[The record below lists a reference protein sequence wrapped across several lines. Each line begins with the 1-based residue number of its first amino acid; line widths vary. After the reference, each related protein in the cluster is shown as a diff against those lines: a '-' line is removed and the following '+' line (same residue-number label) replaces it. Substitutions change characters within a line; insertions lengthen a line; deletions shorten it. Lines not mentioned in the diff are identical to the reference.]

1 VLSQPSL
8 TATSAHVVVIDRD
21 DKAVGM
27 LRGKGQDNLG
37 SKPQVG
43 AQVLVVI
50 GGKQSAFAA
59 GAQPFR

>member
-1 VLSQPSL
+1 M
-8 TATSAHVVVIDRD
+8 VVIDRD

-59 GAQPFR
+59 GARPFR